1 MQETT
6 SVTLAGEEAKEVYVF
21 WFRVYVEINARPE
34 FALLSNNNLGIYVR
48 LLAAAANQVE
58 HGVLEMSRRDIA
70 CTIRTSVEELEQA
83 LKELEGRGLVETTE
97 DTVAIVFRDRH
108 YDLTWS
114 NSPEGRRERQARKR
128 KRDAVKAK
136 GLADDCEL
144 L

>member
-6 SVTLAGEEAKEVYVF
+6 SVSLAGEEAKEVYVF
-21 WFRVYVEINARPE
+21 WFRLHVEVNARPE
-34 FALLSNNNLGIYVR
+34 FALLSNNSLGVYVR
-48 LLAAAANQVE
+48 LLAAAANQAE

-70 CTIRTSVEELEQA
+70 CTIRITVEDLEQVLTELET
-83 LKELEGRGLVETTE
+83 RGLVKTTE
-97 DTVAIVFRDRH
+97 DAVAIVFRDRH

>member
-1 MQETT
+1 MQEAT
-6 SVTLAGEEAKEVYVF
+6 SVSLTGKEDKEVYVF
-21 WFRVYVEINARPE
+21 WFRLHVEINARPE

-70 CTIRTSVEELEQA
+70 CTLRITVDELEQA
-83 LKELEGRGLVETTE
+83 LRELQGRGLVETTE
-97 DTVAIVFRDRH
+97 DKVVIVFRDRH

-114 NSPEGRRERQARKR
+114 NSPEGRRYRKARQRE
-128 KRDAVKAK
+128 RDAEKAK
-136 GLADDCEL
+136 GLVDDCEL